1 MHTVEQ
7 GNSDLLLR
15 AKRVRLIGRKLS
27 NATADRADSQKSVNS
42 DII

>member
-1 MHTVEQ
+1 LEE
-7 GNSDLLLR
+7 R
-15 AKRVRLIGRKLS
+15 RVIGRKLS